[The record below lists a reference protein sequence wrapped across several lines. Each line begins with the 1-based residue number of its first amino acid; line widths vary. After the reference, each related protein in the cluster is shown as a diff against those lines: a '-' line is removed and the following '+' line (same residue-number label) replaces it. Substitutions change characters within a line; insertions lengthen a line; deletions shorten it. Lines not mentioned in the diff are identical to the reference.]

1 MYHPKHN
8 WTLAVR
14 ELLNKSLGED
24 GLVRQSLLSKPS
36 SFLSHPLPECSCR
49 ISSAEF
55 QTPLEDID
63 GRYLYGGEDECPEWM
78 QHGQEAL
85 SSESIGLEGAKH
97 DDNES
102 EYENETVQQES
113 DDSGGKSS
121 LTLSIDQDDEWDP
134 ND

>member
-55 QTPLEDID
+55 QTPIEGVD

-78 QHGQEAL
+78 QHGQEAAPL
-85 SSESIGLEGAKH
+85 ESMGAERGKN
-97 DDNES
+97 DDES
-102 EYENETVQQES
+102 DYENDVVQQES
-113 DDSGGKSS
+113 DDTGGKSS
-121 LTLSIDQDDEWDP
+121 LSLPMDQDDEWDP